1 MLRFYV
7 NLGHLYPIDLAL
19 KCWGN
24 LVDFN
29 KSSNVA
35 TIPSVLPPSHNVD
48 TTQNMAND
56 WILEMAID
64 LTENNG
70 A

>member
-1 MLRFYV
+1 
-7 NLGHLYPIDLAL
+7 
-19 KCWGN
+19 
-24 LVDFN
+24 
-29 KSSNVA
+29 
-35 TIPSVLPPSHNVD
+35 VD